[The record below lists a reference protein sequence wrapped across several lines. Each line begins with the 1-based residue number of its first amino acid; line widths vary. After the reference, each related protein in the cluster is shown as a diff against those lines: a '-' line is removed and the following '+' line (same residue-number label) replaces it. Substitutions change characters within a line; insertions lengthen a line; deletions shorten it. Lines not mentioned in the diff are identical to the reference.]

1 MTPKRGLAKCQL
13 YYLHKFYQQR
23 REVKRPSK
31 TCQRSLWMSLT
42 VFFCLQF
49 LFIKH
54 VSSSIEDLAKLLS
67 FEKNMLLNL
76 KNDTSPTVLEYV
88 NELDYK

>member
-1 MTPKRGLAKCQL
+1 MPI
-13 YYLHKFYQQR
+13 
-23 REVKRPSK
+23 
-31 TCQRSLWMSLT
+31 T
-42 VFFCLQF
+42 VFFYLQF

-54 VSSSIEDLAKLLS
+54 ASSSVEDLAKLLS

-76 KNDTSPTVLEYV
+76 KNDTSPTVLQYI